1 MKNAFLLLVISG
13 LLSSACSMKTRRTED
28 LPPAPAQTG
37 EETAPNAV
45 TPTAEAPPPAE
56 EPKIEIRPAT
66 PPPAAHASHHVEK
79 KGVEA
84 EKALGWLKNGNIR
97 YRKGSLRKD
106 GQSQK
111 DVKRLSTGQAP
122 HAIILSC
129 SDSRVPPEVIFDQ
142 KLGEVFVIRNAG
154 EIPDRSS
161 IASIEYA
168 VEHLGS
174 RLVVV
179 MGHTS
184 CGAVKAA
191 LGTMD
196 GADAGSPS
204 LNALVHDIH
213 PRLASFKETKPSANV
228 EEESWANARGVAHDL
243 IGRSEIIRSRV
254 ANGDLVVKAALYRLE
269 DGKVIFDAA
278 QKEK

>member
-1 MKNAFLLLVISG
+1 MKIAFFVLVISG

-28 LPPAPAQTG
+28 PPPVPAQTA
-37 EETAPNAV
+37 EETAQVIA
-45 TPTAEAPPPAE
+45 TPPAETPVAAE
-56 EPKIEIRPAT
+56 EPKIEIKPAT
-66 PPPAAHASHHVEK
+66 PPPAHTSHHAEK
-79 KGVEA
+79 KGVEP
-84 EKALGWLKNGNIR
+84 EKALSWLKNGNVR

-122 HAIILSC
+122 HSIILSC
-129 SDSRVPPEVIFDQ
+129 SDSRVPPEVVFDQ

-154 EIPDRSS
+154 EIPDRAS

-168 VEHLGS
+168 IEHLGS

-196 GADAGSPS
+196 GSDAGSPS

-213 PRLASFKETKPSANV
+213 PRLASFKEHKHAANV